1 MSTITLNRDTT
12 ATIINTDDIRF
23 NIVAIGD
30 LSNVNTTTGLAEGV
44 LLKYDD
50 TNNEFVVTDEIDG
63 GTY

>member
-1 MSTITLNRDTT
+1 MSTITLNREAT

-30 LSNVNTTTGLAEGV
+30 LSNVNTTGLAEGV

-50 TNNEFVVTDEIDG
+50 TNDEFVVTDEIDG